1 MRRKLGQVFLVDKN
15 ILRKIV
21 DSAQIVE
28 DEWVLEVGAG
38 KGDLT
43 GLLLERGARV
53 VTFELDPK
61 LIGVVER
68 EFALLKGDRF
78 FLYTMDFLKA
88 DLGEIRRE
96 LGAEKFKFVSNI
108 PYYITSPILIKLV
121 ENREH
126 FSDVYITLQKEVAE
140 RLSARSAT
148 FQYGS
153 LTLFISYYF
162 VVHRLF
168 DISRTCFR
176 PVPKV
181 NSSFIRLEPREE
193 PPVAVRNE
201 RLLFDIIR
209 ASFGGRRKKLRNA
222 LRSIASKE
230 TIAELEA
237 RSDISLERRGE
248 TLDLHEFAR
257 LADELDRLLKE
268 RS

>member
-1 MRRKLGQVFLVDKN
+1 MRRKLGQVFLVDRN

-21 DSAQIVE
+21 DAAGIVE

-43 GLLLERGARV
+43 GLLLERGAKV
-53 VTFELDPK
+53 VTFELDPG
-61 LIGVVER
+61 LILGVER
-68 EFALLKGDRF
+68 EFALLKGERF
-78 FLYTMDFLKA
+78 FLYAMDFLKA
-88 DLGEIRRE
+88 DLERIRRD
-96 LGAEKFKFVSNI
+96 LGADRFKFVSNI
-108 PYYITSPILIKLV
+108 PYYITSPILVKLV

-126 FSDVYITLQKEVAE
+126 FSDIYITLQREVAE
-140 RLSARSAT
+140 RLSAKSST

-153 LTLFISYYF
+153 LTLFISYHF

-181 NSSFIRLEPREE
+181 NSSFIRLEPRGT
-193 PPVAVRNE
+193 PPVIVRNE
-201 RLLFDIIR
+201 RLFFDIIR

-222 LRSIASKE
+222 LRSIASRE

-237 RSDISLERRGE
+237 RSDISLDRRGE
-248 TLDLHEFAR
+248 TLDLDEFAR
-257 LADELDRLLKE
+257 LAEELDGILRE